1 MKKQVK
7 ITAISK
13 MGATITSGWFQDVNK
28 GEEYATAM
36 TTRGFIV
43 VKQYRM
49 L

>member
-7 ITAISK
+7 ITAVCGK
-13 MGATITSGWFQDVNK
+13 KTITSGWFKNLEM

-43 VKQYRM
+43 LKQYK
-49 L
+49 